1 MEGWTH
7 EGRGFRG
14 GDGVA
19 GVWDYRIRTPM
30 QVRALEEGERG
41 Y

>member
-1 MEGWTH
+1 MAH
-7 EGRGFRG
+7 EGRCFRG

-30 QVRALEEGERG
+30 QVRVLEEEEQ
-41 Y
+41 